1 MGAKGMQTRRRLLDA
16 TAALLRTI
24 PLHELSVAQIIKEA
38 RTSTS
43 TFYVYFND
51 VAEAVLA
58 LTGEVSQSPP
68 NLLGML
74 DRAWSHQ
81 GASDI
86 AHEFVAAYLEQ
97 IEGHAALLRVRN
109 LASDEGDDRFSR
121 QRLNAVNALTGLMAQ
136 RISETRDADALPADL
151 DPPAG
156 AGALLALIE
165 RIAIQ
170 WPTAAHGPIRRRLVD
185 FAAFWAVLLMSSA
198 PVTRGQAQ
206 PPQPPSAAPARPPVS
221 VAAKGAGRRRN
232 LHGQAVGVK
241 GERTRQ
247 RILAAVESL
256 AHSRSLFHL
265 KVADIVRAANTSN
278 ATFYLYFEDVP
289 EAFLTVVETRSQST
303 PELLEMVAQPWR
315 PECGDAQARRFAATY
330 FEQWQPNRAI
340 FRIRNLAADEG
351 DQRFY
356 EARAAAV
363 RPLVERL
370 TAQIAETQT
379 CGRLPRELHPRS
391 AAEGYMAML
400 ERLAVTPHITERVT
414 AAAILR
420 AAALLL
426 EVLMCGVPP
435 NRA

>member
-16 TAALLRTI
+16 TAALLRTM
-24 PLHELSVAQIIKEA
+24 PLHDLSVAEIIKEA

-51 VAEAVLA
+51 VTEAVLA

-74 DRAWSHQ
+74 DHPWPHES
-81 GASDI
+81 ASAI

-97 IEGHAALLRVRN
+97 IEGRAALLRVRN
-109 LASDEGDDRFSR
+109 LASDEGDERFSR
-121 QRLNAVNALTGLMAQ
+121 QRLNAVNPLTSLMAA
-136 RISETRDADALPADL
+136 RISECRDAGALPADF

-185 FAAFWAVLLMSSA
+185 FAAFCAVLLMSSA
-198 PVTRGQAQ
+198 PVRPGQAPAAQ
-206 PPQPPSAAPARPPVS
+206 PPAAPPARTEAS
-221 VAAKGAGRRRN
+221 AAAKGAGRRRN

-256 AHSRSLFHL
+256 ADTRSLFHL

-303 PELLEMVAQPWR
+303 PELLDLAAQPWG
-315 PECGDAQARRFAATY
+315 PQTGALQARRFVDTW
-330 FEQWQPNRAI
+330 FEQWRPNRAV

-356 EARAAAV
+356 ETRAAAV
-363 RPLVERL
+363 RPLVEAL
-370 TAQIAETQT
+370 SAQIANTQA

-391 AAEGYMAML
+391 AAEGYMAMI
-400 ERLAVTPHITERVT
+400 ERLAVTPYQPLTPDART
-414 AAAILR
+414 R
-420 AAALLL
+420 AAAFLL
-426 EVLMCGVPP
+426 EVLMCGVPL